1 RSPCARDSAT
11 ARSGSSCAPGPGSR
25 TPSRSGA
32 SSPSACIGRCPTQKS
47 RSRSRS
53 ARSTSATVMPTAD
66 VLLGGDCTGS
76 KTYGLSFIAGYVDT
90 AVFVGLFGLFTAHVT
105 GNFVLIGSELVH
117 RRPDVWPKLLAF
129 PVFVVAVA
137 AAVKIV

>member
-1 RSPCARDSAT
+1 
-11 ARSGSSCAPGPGSR
+11 
-25 TPSRSGA
+25 
-32 SSPSACIGRCPTQKS
+32 
-47 RSRSRS
+47 
-53 ARSTSATVMPTAD
+53 MPTAD

-137 AAVKIV
+137 AAVKIVETLERRRTAAVPMLLWSRAMGAVLRAAPWCSGIRRDPATRRRSSPACWPPARWESRTR